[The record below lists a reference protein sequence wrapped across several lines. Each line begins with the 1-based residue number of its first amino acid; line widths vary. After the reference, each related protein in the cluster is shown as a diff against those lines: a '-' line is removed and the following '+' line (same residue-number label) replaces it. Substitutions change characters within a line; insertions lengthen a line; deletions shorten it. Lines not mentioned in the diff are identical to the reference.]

1 MTLEASH
8 ITVRIGSK
16 YLLNDI
22 SLQVAPGQIVAVLGP
37 NGAGKSTLI
46 RTLSGDVLPMSGEVW
61 MNRQPLRH
69 LRNDERARMRA
80 MLPQD
85 STLKFPFTVLEVVL
99 MGRMPHCRGLEQPRD
114 YAIARAALQ
123 AVEAGHL
130 ETRTYTTLSGGECQR
145 VQLARVLAQIWE
157 GTVDSARYLLLD
169 EPTSSLDL
177 AHQHSVLEIARRFAD
192 QGVGVLV
199 ILHDLNLAAQYADH
213 VVILKA
219 GQQVLAG
226 APDYV
231 FTPEVIQEVFAM
243 PVVVMPHPCF
253 ACPLI
258 VPALAQPQIPPQ
270 TQPQTSVYQPILQ

>member
-8 ITVRIGSK
+8 VTVRMGST

-22 SLQVAPGQIVAVLGP
+22 SLEVGAGQVVAILGP

-46 RTLSGDVLPMSGEVW
+46 RTLSGDILPISGEVW
-61 MNRQPLRH
+61 MNRQPLH
-69 LRNDERARMRA
+69 HWRNDERARMRA

-85 STLKFPFTVLEVVL
+85 SVLKFPFAVLEVVL
-99 MGRMPHCRGLEQPRD
+99 MGRMPHCGGLERPRD
-114 YAIARAALQ
+114 YAIARAALE
-123 AVEAGHL
+123 AVEAAHL

-157 GTVDSARYLLLD
+157 GAEGITRYLLLD
-169 EPTSSLDL
+169 EPTSSLDF

-199 ILHDLNLAAQYADH
+199 ILHDLNLAAQYADR

-226 APDYV
+226 TPGDV
-231 FTPEVIQEVFAM
+231 FTPAVIQQVFEM

-253 ACPLI
+253 SCPLI
-258 VPALAQPQIPPQ
+258 VPALMQRQATFSEI
-270 TQPQTSVYQPILQ
+270 YQ